1 MATTCNTAQ
10 QHFTAS
16 TNHKGETMTRPTKVT
31 VDCST
36 GIQEIIELTDEEIA
50 QMETDRVNAEAEHA
64 ARVAEAEA
72 KAAAKAA
79 AQAKLAALG
88 LTAEE
93 IAAL

>member
-1 MATTCNTAQ
+1 MD
-10 QHFTAS
+10 
-16 TNHKGETMTRPTKVT
+16 RPTKIV

-50 QMETDRVNAEAEHA
+50 QMEVDRANADADRTVRE
-64 ARVAEAEA
+64 AEAEA